1 MQSKGWKN
9 FLFALFLTIGG
20 ANWYC
25 IRVDKVWAASSQRDL
40 ASGLSLPKT
49 VALNVTSLA
58 IAQIATEGCEQPQ
71 ANTNNYQLPE
81 LANIHNIHKVP
92 KSAHRIFFSQPIDIL
107 SFNQGDSCL
116 KKFLKSANSL
126 QSSLLD
132 AAVEAGKPN
141 FNCQDNLCKQPSN
154 LKILY
159 SQRIPDSSKPGQA
172 TAQVNPEAPNT
183 STPEAPANPANVGQP
198 NNPPPNNPPA
208 NDPPPLEVQPNTVP
222 SPSPSQIEQLLETP
236 QPNYSQRLERLRQR
250 LQQQT
255 QSPSET
261 NNLELGLRVKPRTIV
276 EAPPLEQQPPTP
288 IETPVPQFQP
298 IGTLE
303 GRVGFFHSDN
313 IFSSNVD
320 PIQDSLI
327 FYGLTLASAY
337 FPLSSKTYISGSIDG
352 TQIHYLNQSLY
363 DYNQLR
369 FNVSLYRQ
377 LSRRMY
383 GELAWSNQ
391 MLFYANNSD
400 TFKSGD
406 RFLSEN
412 SIRLSVGRRDPLSS
426 KLFLDSFYGLSVS
439 FADPESRSRIINSLW
454 LSLSYYVQ
462 KPLQVGI
469 NYQFNLSNFTNRPD
483 AREDEFHRL
492 FGHLTYRVSRNSNL
506 NLQTGVS
513 FGGSSAPNIDFNGWF
528 FSLNYNLELGQF

>member
-40 ASGLSLPKT
+40 VSGLGLPKT
-49 VALNVTSLA
+49 VASNVTSLA

-71 ANTNNYQLPE
+71 ADTNNYQLPE
-81 LANIHNIHKVP
+81 LANIHNIHKLP
-92 KSAHRIFFSQPIDIL
+92 KSARRIFFSQQIDIL
-107 SFNQGDSCL
+107 SVNQGDTCL
-116 KKFLKSANSL
+116 EKFLKSGNSL

-132 AAVEAGKPN
+132 AAVEAVKPN
-141 FNCQDNLCKQPSN
+141 FNCQDNLCRQPSN

-159 SQRIPDSSKPGQA
+159 SQRIPDSSQPGQA
-172 TAQVNPEAPNT
+172 TAQVNQQPPNT
-183 STPEAPANPANVGQP
+183 SNPPPPNDPPP
-198 NNPPPNNPPA
+198 NNPPPNDPPPNNPPA

-236 QPNYSQRLERLRQR
+236 QPDYSQRLERLRQR

-261 NNLELGLRVKPRTIV
+261 NDLELGLRVKPRTIL

-298 IGTLE
+298 IGTLD

-320 PIQDSLI
+320 PIEDSLI

-337 FPLSSKTYISGSIDG
+337 FPLGSKTYISGSIDG
-352 TQIHYLNQSLY
+352 TQIHY
-363 DYNQLR
+363 
-369 FNVSLYRQ
+369 
-377 LSRRMY
+377 
-383 GELAWSNQ
+383 
-391 MLFYANNSD
+391 
-400 TFKSGD
+400 K
-406 RFLSEN
+406 
-412 SIRLSVGRRDPLSS
+412 
-426 KLFLDSFYGLSVS
+426 
-439 FADPESRSRIINSLW
+439 
-454 LSLSYYVQ
+454 
-462 KPLQVGI
+462 
-469 NYQFNLSNFTNRPD
+469 
-483 AREDEFHRL
+483 
-492 FGHLTYRVSRNSNL
+492 
-506 NLQTGVS
+506 
-513 FGGSSAPNIDFNGWF
+513 
-528 FSLNYNLELGQF
+528 